1 MTTMASV
8 ADDGREQQGAPPT
21 KEAPHGETAGADEH
35 SRQPRGDLRRQQIIE
50 AAVEL
55 FATKGY
61 RGTGVTAL
69 AEHVGM
75 TATGL
80 LYYFGTKQR
89 LLREV
94 VAERDRMAAVD
105 PDRAIP
111 LQLTLSSLRHLG
123 RHNAEGAMLTRLYL
137 VLGAESF
144 DADDPLHDFFVERY
158 AIGRQFVRAL
168 LDDEK
173 AQGRIRQDVDVDQI
187 ALEVMATIM
196 GVELQWLTDP
206 ERVDM
211 AGAMETYIDQLIER
225 LAPD

>member
-1 MTTMASV
+1 
-8 ADDGREQQGAPPT
+8 
-21 KEAPHGETAGADEH
+21 
-35 SRQPRGDLRRQQIIE
+35 
-50 AAVEL
+50 
-55 FATKGY
+55 
-61 RGTGVTAL
+61 
-69 AEHVGM
+69 M

-123 RHNAEGAMLTRLYL
+123 RHNAEGALLTRLYL

-144 DADDPLHDFFVERY
+144 DAEDPLHDFFVDRY

-168 LDDEK
+168 LEDEK

-196 GVELQWLTDP
+196 GVEFQWLTDP

-211 AGAMETYIDQLIER
+211 AGAMERYIDELIER
-225 LAPD
+225 LAPR

>member
-1 MTTMASV
+1 MPNG
-8 ADDGREQQGAPPT
+8 ADDQREDEGPESTGRAPY
-21 KEAPHGETAGADEH
+21 GETAGADEH

-69 AEHVGM
+69 AERVGM

-105 PDRAIP
+105 PDRPFP
-111 LQLTLSSLRHLG
+111 LQLTLSSLRDLG
-123 RHNAEGAMLTRLYL
+123 RHNADGALLTRLYL

-144 DADDPLHDFFVERY
+144 DADDSLHDFFVDRY

-173 AQGRIRQDVDVDQI
+173 AEGRIRPDVNVDQI

-196 GVELQWLTDP
+196 GVEFQWLTDP

-211 AGAMETYIDQLIER
+211 AQAMETYIDQLIER
-225 LAPD
+225 LAPR

>member
-1 MTTMASV
+1 
-8 ADDGREQQGAPPT
+8 
-21 KEAPHGETAGADEH
+21 
-35 SRQPRGDLRRQQIIE
+35 
-50 AAVEL
+50 
-55 FATKGY
+55 
-61 RGTGVTAL
+61 
-69 AEHVGM
+69 M

-94 VAERDRMAAVD
+94 VAERDRMAAID
-105 PDRAIP
+105 PDRAFP
-111 LQLTLSSLRHLG
+111 LQLTLSSFRDLG
-123 RHNAEGAMLTRLYL
+123 RHNAEAAMLTRLYL

-144 DADDPLHDFFVERY
+144 DGDDPLHDFFVDRY

-206 ERVDM
+206 GAGRHGRSDGDVHRPVDR
-211 AGAMETYIDQLIER
+211 ATRSSVELFARPTLRRRRRTDGGR
-225 LAPD
+225 